1 MVILMKSNK
10 TLVLS
15 KNSKLYQKENA
26 VDNITIYVPETYNDH
41 DLKEFVATLFY
52 TLPGNEACSDTLIAA
67 EESDKEGFIKYS
79 LPITTKITNLSGVV
93 SLYLSMVHVD
103 LETDTKYILKTNTLD
118 VVVEKWSDYFKY
130 VTDDSLTAIDNK
142 IAELDTRIAE
152 IKAIAETTIPD
163 DLSLTEAG
171 NLRLSVEGTPMGNG
185 VNIVVT
191 SEDTDGTDDGVIDLD
206 VVGI

>member
-26 VDNITIYVPETYNDH
+26 VDNITIYVPETYNEH

-52 TLPGNEACSDTLIAA
+52 TLPGNEACSDTLIAT

-79 LPITTKITNLSGVV
+79 LPITTKITSLAGVV
-93 SLYLSMVHVD
+93 SLYISMVHVD

-118 VVVEKWSDYFKY
+118 VTVEKWSDYFKY

-163 DLSLTEAG
+163 DLSLTEKG

-206 VVGI
+206 IVGI

>member
-15 KNSKLYQKENA
+15 KSSKLYQKENA
-26 VDNITIYVPETYNDH
+26 VDNITIYVPETYNDY
-41 DLKEFVATLFY
+41 DLKEFVATMFY
-52 TLPGNEACSDTLIAA
+52 SVPGNEAGSDTLIAA

-79 LPITTKITNLSGVV
+79 LPITTTITRLAGTV
-93 SLYLSMVHVD
+93 SVYLSLVHVD
-103 LETDTKYILKTNTLD
+103 LETGIKYILKTSTLD
-118 VVVEKWSDYFKY
+118 ITVEEWSDYFKY
-130 VTDDSLTAIDNK
+130 VSDESLTAIDNK
-142 IAELDTRIAE
+142 IAELDTKIAE
-152 IKAIAETTIPD
+152 IKAIAETTVPD
-163 DLSLTEAG
+163 DLTLSSEG
-171 NLRLSVEGTPMGNG
+171 NLRLTVEGTPVGDG